1 MGRGRHLAKLDMYRK
16 VPMDMVEGS
25 KQGSVISWV
34 AIIII
39 LWLFY
44 KETAAFFTTR
54 LSEKLSLD
62 HRRTENDQIKV
73 TFNITMMDLKCD
85 FVEVDVVSILGNN
98 QNATK
103 FVKKVPLDANGVLKT
118 MVRPVLSRKTDNRI
132 SAEMHFF
139 DEKRMRTICG
149 WKLWNSSCISFLLA
163 L

>member
-25 KQGSVISWV
+25 KQGSIISWV

-118 MVRPVLSRKTDNRI
+118 MVRPVLSRKTGHRI
-132 SAEMHFF
+132 SAEMHF
-139 DEKRMRTICG
+139 
-149 WKLWNSSCISFLLA
+149 LL
-163 L
+163 